1 VVEAV
6 SEGVS
11 DPEAAGL
18 AFFPQLARRNL
29 GEEATRYL
37 RDALLSGRYRAGE
50 KMAVQPLTLALNIS
64 AMPVRE
70 ALLTLAGEGL
80 LEATPRRGFRVAR
93 TSVRDVQDVFRVH
106 ALVAGLLAE
115 EAAPLFDEQGIGR
128 LLGLQNQIELT
139 FASRV
144 SATERSSLIEEHN
157 FAFHRVI
164 NHVPDAPRLR
174 WFLRASTRYVPRH
187 FYHQI
192 PGWVEATRSDHPKII
207 DALRRH
213 DAVEARRLVELHALE
228 AGRLVTD
235 NLAQKGLVKE
245 SS

>member
-1 VVEAV
+1 MVEAV
-6 SEGVS
+6 DEGVS
-11 DPEAAGL
+11 PPEPDRVPS
-18 AFFPQLARRNL
+18 FSHFARRNL

-50 KMAVQPLTLALNIS
+50 KMAVHPLAQALNIS

-70 ALLTLAGEGL
+70 ALLTLASEGL
-80 LEATPRRGFRVAR
+80 LEATPRRGFQVAR
-93 TSVRDVQDVFRVH
+93 TSLRDVQDVFRVH

-115 EAAPLFDEQGIGR
+115 EAAPLFDDALVGR
-128 LLGLQNQIELT
+128 MSGLQNQIELT
-139 FASRV
+139 FVKSV
-144 SATERSSLIEEHN
+144 SAMERSTLVEEHN

-192 PGWVEATRSDHPKII
+192 PGWVEATRSDHPGII

-213 DAVEARRLVELHALE
+213 DAAEARRLVERHTLE

-235 NLAQKGLVKE
+235 NLAQKGLLKE
-245 SS
+245 